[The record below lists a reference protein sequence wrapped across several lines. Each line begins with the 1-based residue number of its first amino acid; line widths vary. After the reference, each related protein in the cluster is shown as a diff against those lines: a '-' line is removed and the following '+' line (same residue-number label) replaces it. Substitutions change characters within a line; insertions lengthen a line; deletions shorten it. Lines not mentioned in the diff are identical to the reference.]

1 VWRFDWGEVQMSHWL
16 NRCEAG
22 HKNPYSSCG
31 CHSASEQPC
40 GWCDWTDH
48 HSDCEPEEDEEDET
62 DDGDR

>member
-1 VWRFDWGEVQMSHWL
+1 MSHWL

-40 GWCDWTDH
+40 GWCDWTDY